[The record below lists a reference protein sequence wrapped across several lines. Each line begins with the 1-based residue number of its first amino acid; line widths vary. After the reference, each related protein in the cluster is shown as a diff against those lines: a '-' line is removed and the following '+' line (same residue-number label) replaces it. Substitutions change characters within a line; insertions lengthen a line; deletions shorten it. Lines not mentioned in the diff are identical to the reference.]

1 MSGGAEQN
9 QILHEYL
16 NKVLPDLSLD
26 PETYIPYITG
36 CLDSFQE
43 NDLCE
48 ELDEIMALLQAS
60 SESHSDDEQVWSDLK
75 EGILSKYK
83 EYKDEINRKHKE
95 YEEER
100 RILEERKKKEDLE
113 EAQREKERRRL
124 AEEENARRKE
134 MDPTK
139 KSLLEQYAYDSS
151 EIYDDDGNLIEG
163 GAGKDKEEG
172 EGGVIMSNRAIAEKM
187 NRERAQQIRGAHNTS
202 KKEEREK
209 TKQAKVDKMK
219 QKEER
224 RKRAQKGERKR

>member
-1 MSGGAEQN
+1 MSTREQN
-9 QILHEYL
+9 QLLHDYL

-43 NDLCE
+43 NELDE
-48 ELDEIMALLQAS
+48 ELDEIMSLLQAS
-60 SESHSDDEQVWSDLK
+60 SESHSDDEQVWPELK
-75 EGILSKYK
+75 REILSKYK
-83 EYKDEINRKHKE
+83 DYKDALLRKNKE
-95 YEEER
+95 SEEER
-100 RILEERKKKEDLE
+100 RILEEKKRKEDLE
-113 EAQREKERRRL
+113 EAQREKERRKL

-151 EIYDDDGNLIEG
+151 EIYDDDGNLIEENV
-163 GAGKDKEEG
+163 GKNKEE
-172 EGGVIMSNRAIAEKM
+172 EEAVTISNRAMAEKM
-187 NRERAQQIRGAHNTS
+187 NKERAQQIRGAHNTY

-209 TKQAKVDKMK
+209 TKQAKMDKMK